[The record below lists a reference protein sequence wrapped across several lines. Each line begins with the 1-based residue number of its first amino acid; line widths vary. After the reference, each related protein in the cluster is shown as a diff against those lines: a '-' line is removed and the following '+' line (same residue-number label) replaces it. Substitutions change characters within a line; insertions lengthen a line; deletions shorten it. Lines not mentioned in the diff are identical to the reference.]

1 MEALNSVTRVPTSP
15 MTAENAVNAA
25 ASPDLTALKQR
36 QQTTW
41 ASGDYSVIGTTLQI
55 IGELLCE
62 AADLHAGWRVLDVA
76 AGNGNASLAAARRG
90 CAVTSTD
97 YVPSL
102 LDRGRR
108 RAEADGYSIVF
119 QVADAE
125 NLPFQDEMF
134 DAVLS
139 TVGVMF
145 TPDQS
150 RAATELFRVCRPGGV
165 VALANWTP
173 DGFVGQ
179 MFKAIGKHLPPSAG
193 VRSPSFWGT
202 TGGIQQLFPD
212 AHEAICTK
220 RTFKFR
226 ALSAQ
231 NWLDEFRTF
240 YGPMLK
246 AFSAL
251 DESGRNSLET
261 ALLALCADLNESKN
275 GTLVVPSEY
284 LEVIIRKRG

>member
-1 MEALNSVTRVPTSP
+1 MEALNTVTRVTAST
-15 MTAENAVNAA
+15 MTVENPLNAV
-25 ASPDLTALKQR
+25 ASPDLAALKQR

-41 ASGDYSVIGTTLQI
+41 ASGDYAVIGTTLQI

-62 AADLHAGWRVLDVA
+62 AADLHAGWKVLDVA

-90 CAVTSTD
+90 CVVTSTD
-97 YVPSL
+97 YVPGL

-108 RAEADGYSIVF
+108 RAEADGYSIAF

-125 NLPFQDEMF
+125 NLPFEDEIF

-139 TVGVMF
+139 TAGVMF

-179 MFKAIGKHLPPSAG
+179 IFKAIGRHLPPPAG

-202 TGGIQQLFPD
+202 ESGIQQLFPD
-212 AHEAICTK
+212 AHEVLYTK

-231 NWLDEFRTF
+231 HWLDEFRTF

-246 AFSAL
+246 AFSAM
-251 DESGRNSLET
+251 EENGRSSLET
-261 ALLALCADLNESKN
+261 ALLALCADLNESKD

-284 LEVIIRKRG
+284 LEVIVRKRG

>member
-1 MEALNSVTRVPTSP
+1 MEALNTVTRVPASTR
-15 MTAENAVNAA
+15 TVENNPHAA
-25 ASPDLTALKQR
+25 ASPDLAALKQR

-62 AADLHAGWRVLDVA
+62 AADLHAGWKVLDVA

-90 CAVTSTD
+90 AVVTSTD
-97 YVPSL
+97 YVPGL
-102 LDRGRR
+102 LERGRR
-108 RAEADGYSIVF
+108 RAEADGYSIAF

-125 NLPFQDEMF
+125 NLPFEDETF

-150 RAATELFRVCRPGGV
+150 RAAAELFRVCRPGGV

-173 DGFVGQ
+173 EGFVGQ
-179 MFKAIGKHLPPSAG
+179 IFKAIGKHLPSPAG
-193 VRSPSFWGT
+193 VRSPSYWGT
-202 TGGIQQLFPD
+202 EGGMQQLFPD
-212 AHEAICTK
+212 AREAICTK

-231 NWLDEFRTF
+231 HWLDEFRTF

-251 DESGRNSLET
+251 DESGRSSLEMT
-261 ALLALCADLNESKN
+261 LLALCADLNQAKDE
-275 GTLVVPSEY
+275 TLVVPSEY
-284 LEVIIRKRG
+284 LEVIIRK